1 MEERYSS
8 TNSYVDPILTSR
20 GSLRST
26 FIPIPKNNES
36 ARAMHWTKNSCRSQK
51 QSTGICAS
59 KNIIPTFKLCKLV
72 QYRKSEC
79 RYLSVS

>member
-8 TNSYVDPILTSR
+8 TNSQVDPILTSR

-26 FIPIPKNNES
+26 FIPIPNNNES

-51 QSTGICAS
+51 QIVSTPFFPAHHARRQAFALPKIS
-59 KNIIPTFKLCKLV
+59 F
-72 QYRKSEC
+72 QH
-79 RYLSVS
+79 LSYVS